1 MRKDDVIMRIITVS
15 REFGSGGRKVGKRLA
30 DELGFAYYDR
40 EIITAIA
47 EKSSFDEEY
56 VERAVE
62 GGMRFNYPMTISHTF
77 SYIPSVTTVTPNLI
91 SHQHEVIEELASKG
105 NCVIVGRGADVI
117 LEDKNPFKLFVY
129 ADMESKLARCRSRAR
144 AGENM
149 TDKAL
154 EKSIKKID
162 KDRAASHGVL
172 AHYPWGDRRGYN
184 LCLNTTGIDVATA
197 IPYIAAYIENWFNSQ
212 KG

>member
-1 MRKDDVIMRIITVS
+1 MRIITVS
-15 REFGSGGRKVGKRLA
+15 REFGSGGREVGKRLA

-117 LEDKNPFKLFVY
+117 LEDKNPFKIFVY
-129 ADMESKLARCRSRAR
+129 AEMSEKLARCRARAR
-144 AGENM
+144 AGEDM
-149 TDKAL
+149 SDKAL
-154 EKSIKKID
+154 ERSIKKID

-197 IPYIAAYIENWFNSQ
+197 IPHIAAYIENWFNSQ
-212 KG
+212 K

>member
-1 MRKDDVIMRIITVS
+1 MTIMRIITVS
-15 REFGSGGRKVGKRLA
+15 REFGSGGREVGKRLA

-47 EKSSFDEEY
+47 EKSSFDEDY

-77 SYIPSVTTVTPNLI
+77 SYIPSINTVTPNII
-91 SHQHEVIEELASKG
+91 SHQHEVIQELAAKG

-129 ADMESKLARCRSRAR
+129 AEMSEKLARCRAR
-144 AGENM
+144 AHAGEDM
-149 TDKAL
+149 SDKAL

-162 KDRAASHGVL
+162 KDRASSHGVL
-172 AHYPWGDRRGYN
+172 ARYPWGDRRGYN

-197 IPYIAAYIENWFNSQ
+197 IPHIAAYITEWFESQ
-212 KG
+212 K

>member
-1 MRKDDVIMRIITVS
+1 MTIMKIITVS
-15 REFGSGGRKVGKRLA
+15 REFGSGGREVGKRLA
-30 DELGFAYYDR
+30 DTLGFAYYDR

-77 SYIPSVTTVTPNLI
+77 SYIPSVSTVTPNLI
-91 SHQHEVIEELASKG
+91 SHQHEVIQGLAAKG

-154 EKSIKKID
+154 ERSIKKID
-162 KDRAASHGVL
+162 KDRASSHGVL
-172 AHYPWGDRRGYN
+172 ARYPWGDRRGYN
-184 LCLNTTGIDVATA
+184 LCLNTTGIEISTA
-197 IPYIAAYIENWFNSQ
+197 IPHIAAYITEWFNSQ
-212 KG
+212 K